1 MVKQEKTMQIN
12 ENEFFREATIR
23 ICGSLDVET
32 FLYESFLYLRNYL
45 PADSVFLT
53 HYHPE
58 KGEHSALARASTEG
72 SSLLN
77 LTVTIP
83 PDMRTYVVRPD
94 KETPVVD
101 RAEMHP
107 TARPWISKGLLE
119 KDASLLVLRLIIGGY
134 IIGGVTFIAKQSG
147 AFNKEH
153 ADLISQLREPFAI
166 ALSNSIRYQ
175 ELLEL
180 KELLAED
187 NRFLHSELRQIAGE
201 EIIGADFGL
210 RGVMDMVRQVAPL
223 SSPVMLSGETGTGK
237 EVIAGA
243 IHNLSTRKDG
253 PFIVVN
259 CGAIP
264 ENLVDSELF
273 GHEKGAFTGA
283 LSRKRGRFERANGGT
298 IFLDEVG
305 ELQPEAQVRLLR
317 VLQEKEIDRV
327 GGTEPIKVD
336 IRVIAATHR
345 DLKTMI
351 TEGKFRDDL
360 YFRLNV
366 FPIAIPSLQER
377 KGDIP
382 SLVHY
387 FMQKKSREI
396 GMREMPSLAQGA
408 LERLMAYPW
417 PGNVRELENMVERAL
432 ILSRGEPLSF
442 NDFETPFKSQHS
454 FKQKTES
461 ILHSDTQDIHSLA
474 LDTIMSGHI
483 RRVLDMTN
491 GRVGGKQGAASLL
504 NINPSTLRK
513 KMRKLGIPFGRKA
526 ITGNKN

>member
-1 MVKQEKTMQIN
+1 MQID
-12 ENEFFREATIR
+12 ENEFFREATLR

-53 HYHPE
+53 HYRPE
-58 KGEHSALARASTEG
+58 RGEHAALAKASIEG

-77 LTVTIP
+77 LTVIIP
-83 PDMRTYVVRPD
+83 PDIRTYVVRPD
-94 KETPVVD
+94 KETPVID

-119 KDASLLVLRLIIGGY
+119 RDASLLVLRLIIDGD
-134 IIGGVTFIAKQSG
+134 IIGGVTFIARQSG
-147 AFNKEH
+147 AFTREH
-153 ADLISQLREPFAI
+153 ADLVSQLREPFAI
-166 ALSNSIRYQ
+166 ALSNSVRYQ

-223 SSPVMLSGETGTGK
+223 SSPVMLLGKTGTGK

-243 IHNLSTRKDG
+243 IHNLSPRKDD

-317 VLQEKEIDRV
+317 VLQEKEIERV

-345 DLKTMI
+345 DLEAMI

-408 LERLMAYPW
+408 LERLMTYPW
-417 PGNVRELENMVERAL
+417 PGNVRELENTVERAL

-442 NDFETPFKSQHS
+442 NNFQTPLKPEDSA
-454 FKQKTES
+454 KKELKT
-461 ILHSDTQDIHSLA
+461 ILHSDKYDGASLQ
-474 LDTIMSGHI
+474 LDAIMSRHI
-483 RRVLDMTN
+483 RRVLDMTS
-491 GRVGGKQGAASLL
+491 GRVGGKQGAAYLL

-526 ITGNKN
+526 MKGYKN

>member
-1 MVKQEKTMQIN
+1 MQVD
-12 ENEFFREATIR
+12 EREFFREATLR

-32 FLYESFLYLRNYL
+32 FLYESFLYLKNYL
-45 PADSVFLT
+45 PADSVFLS
-53 HYHPE
+53 HYRPE
-58 KGEHSALARASTEG
+58 TGEHAALAQASAEG

-83 PDMRTYVVRPD
+83 PDIRAFVVRPD
-94 KETPVVD
+94 KETPVID

-107 TARPWISKGLLE
+107 TARPWISKGLLQ
-119 KDASLLVLRLIIGGY
+119 KDASLLVLRLIVDGDIV
-134 IIGGVTFIAKQSG
+134 GGVTFISKQSG
-147 AFNKEH
+147 AFTREH
-153 ADLISQLREPFAI
+153 ANLVSLLREPFAI
-166 ALSNSIRYQ
+166 ALSNSVRYQ

-210 RGVMDMVRQVAPL
+210 RGVMEMVRQVAPL
-223 SSPVMLSGETGTGK
+223 SSPVLLSGETGTGK
-237 EVIAGA
+237 EVIARA
-243 IHNLSTRKDG
+243 IHTLSTRNDG
-253 PFIVVN
+253 PFITVN

-283 LSRKRGRFERANGGT
+283 LTRKRGRFERANGGT

-305 ELQPEAQVRLLR
+305 ELQPDAQVRLLR
-317 VLQEKEIDRV
+317 VLQEKEIERV
-327 GGTEPIKVD
+327 GGIEPIKVD

-345 DLKTMI
+345 DLEAMI
-351 TEGKFRDDL
+351 AEGSFRDDL

-366 FPIAIPSLQER
+366 FPILIPALRER
-377 KGDIP
+377 RGDIP

-387 FMQKKSREI
+387 FTQKKSREI

-417 PGNVRELENMVERAL
+417 PGNVRELENAIERAL
-432 ILSRGEPLSF
+432 ILSRGEPLTF
-442 NDFETPFKSQHS
+442 HNLQVPI
-454 FKQKTES
+454 KTERPFEKG
-461 ILHSDTQDIHSLA
+461 LRPALRQEDPLA
-474 LDTIMSGHI
+474 LDDVVSTHI
-483 RRVLDMTN
+483 SKVLEMTG
-491 GRVGGKQGAASLL
+491 GRVGGERGAADLL
-504 NINPSTLRK
+504 KLNPSTLRK
-513 KMRKLGIPFGRKA
+513 KMRKLGIPFGRKSK
-526 ITGNKN
+526 KNQ

>member
-1 MVKQEKTMQIN
+1 MHVN
-12 ENEFFREATIR
+12 EREFFREATLR

-32 FLYESFLYLRNYL
+32 FLYESFKYLKDYL
-45 PADSVFLT
+45 PADSVFLS
-53 HYHPE
+53 HYRPDR
-58 KGEHSALARASTEG
+58 GEHAVLARASAEG
-72 SSLLN
+72 SSILN
-77 LTVTIP
+77 LTVSIP
-83 PDMRTYVVRPD
+83 PDISTFVVRPD

-119 KDASLLVLRLIIGGY
+119 KDASLLVLRLIVDEDIV
-134 IIGGVTFIAKQSG
+134 GGVTFISKQSG
-147 AFNKEH
+147 AFTREH
-153 ADLISQLREPFAI
+153 ADLVSQLREPFAI
-166 ALSNSIRYQ
+166 ALSNCVRYQ

-180 KELLAED
+180 KDLLAEH
-187 NRFLHSELRQIAGE
+187 NLFLHSELRQIAGE

-210 RGVMDMVRQVAPL
+210 RGVMEMVRQVAPL
-223 SSPVMLSGETGTGK
+223 SSPGLLSGETGTGK
-237 EVIAGA
+237 EVIAGT

-253 PFIVVN
+253 PFITVN

-283 LSRKRGRFERANGGT
+283 LTRKRGRFERANGGT

-317 VLQEKEIDRV
+317 VLQGKEIERV

-345 DLKTMI
+345 DLEVMI

-366 FPIAIPSLQER
+366 FPIAMPPLRER
-377 KGDIP
+377 RGDIP

-387 FMQKKSREI
+387 FIQKKSREI
-396 GMREMPSLAQGA
+396 GMREMPSLAQSA
-408 LERLMAYPW
+408 FERLMAYPW
-417 PGNVRELENMVERAL
+417 PGNVRELENAVERAL
-432 ILSRGEPLSF
+432 ILSRGEPLA
-442 NDFETPFKSQHS
+442 FEDLQTPMTRRTAVEPAIASQLGR
-454 FKQKTES
+454 E
-461 ILHSDTQDIHSLA
+461 DTLA
-474 LDTIMSGHI
+474 LDEVVSGHI
-483 RRVLDMTN
+483 SRALEITE
-491 GRVGGKQGAASLL
+491 GRVGGEKGAASLL
-504 NINPSTLRK
+504 QINPSTLRK
-513 KMRKLGIPFGRKA
+513 RMRKLGIPFGRKS
-526 ITGNKN
+526 KNPS

>member
-1 MVKQEKTMQIN
+1 MHID

-32 FLYESFLYLRNYL
+32 FLYESFLYLRDYL

-53 HYHPE
+53 HYRPE
-58 KGEHSALARASTEG
+58 RGEHAALARASAEG

-83 PDMRTYVVRPD
+83 PDIRTFVVRPD

-119 KDASLLVLRLIIGGY
+119 KDASLLVLRLIVDGDIV
-134 IIGGVTFIAKQSG
+134 GGVTFISKQSG
-147 AFNKEH
+147 AFTMEH
-153 ADLISQLREPFAI
+153 ADLVSLLREPFTI
-166 ALSNSIRYQ
+166 ALSNSVRYQ

-210 RGVMDMVRQVAPL
+210 SRVMEMVLQVAPL
-223 SSPVMLSGETGTGK
+223 SSPVLLLGETGTGK
-237 EVIAGA
+237 EVIANA
-243 IHNLSTRKDG
+243 IHNLSPRKDA
-253 PFIVVN
+253 PFITVN

-264 ENLVDSELF
+264 ENLIDSELF

-305 ELQPEAQVRLLR
+305 ELQPDAQVRLLR
-317 VLQEKEIDRV
+317 VLQEKEIERV
-327 GGTEPIKVD
+327 GGTEQIKVD

-345 DLKTMI
+345 DLEAMI

-366 FPIAIPSLQER
+366 FPIAIPPLR
-377 KGDIP
+377 DRRGDIP

-387 FMQKKSREI
+387 FIQKKSREMDLR
-396 GMREMPSLAQGA
+396 GTPTLTPRA
-408 LERLMAYPW
+408 LERLTGYFW
-417 PGNVRELENMVERAL
+417 PGNIRELENLVERSL

-442 NDFETPFKSQHS
+442 NDFQTPLKPKRSYEQGKET
-454 FKQKTES
+454 
-461 ILHSDTQDIHSLA
+461 ILHRDNQGRDSLA
-474 LDTIMSGHI
+474 LDAILSLHI
-483 RRVLDMTN
+483 RRVLDMTS
-491 GRVGGKQGAASLL
+491 GRVGGKQGAAYLL

-526 ITGNKN
+526 KFP